1 MKVDIYIH
9 GVPNGQ
15 RIWSTGDEDPVMNQF
30 YGTESE
36 VHTKFL
42 AEVRKSGGQNYCYYS
57 LLKSKNVSAEDG
69 RAGSYFG
76 LSIRM
81 DMVCTKV
88 KVIFQILDMIYNNAV
103 LGTILKKEGERLQY
117 IVADFKNNDNQCN
130 AIVEKFMSILG
141 QSVEGNDFVNIVP
154 SMLNSKGTPKV
165 NIAEY
170 TSDSAFACIN
180 QNGGIAVSAEYP
192 STQLAS
198 YIKKKD
204 AEVSSIKQQASQ
216 NMQEQERKC
225 NTTIQQIRDQ
235 ATREVAQIKSQY
247 TDIDKKITG
256 YEQQI
261 KMLETNNKTYQKTVV
276 QLQHDVQ
283 ERDIT
288 IAGLKNGGYKSVKP
302 SFIEKIATQVLPF
315 VNLLIGVAILAVMLF
330 MMPSD
335 NSKQVEQISND
346 IAELREK
353 LIQEE
358 TDVDI
363 DRIDSEKGNKI
374 NVDSPS
380 IISAIDT
387 NKDTITSG
395 VWSCNKDSATI
406 EVKETGKAILTA
418 KKKGKITVTFTI
430 NDKSKCR
437 TLIVE

>member
-36 VHTKFL
+36 VQTKFL

-247 TDIDKKITG
+247 TDIDRKIIE

-261 KMLETNNKTYQKTVV
+261 KLLKTNTDTYQRNVV
-276 QLQHDVQ
+276 QLQQIVQ
-283 ERDIT
+283 DKDKT
-288 IAGLKNGGYKSVKP
+288 IAKLRTGGYEPPKP

-315 VNLLIGVAILAVMLF
+315 VNLFIGVAILAVMLF

-335 NSKQVEQISND
+335 NSKQVEQISSDLID
-346 IAELREK
+346 IREK
-353 LIQEE
+353 IIGECNENANKQEE
-358 TDVDI
+358 LTGVSIDIVDGSYLKFEKSNKVRALNSGKTDIGGKWECDNDSVK
-363 DRIDSEKGNKI
+363 IDSHDDGFT
-374 NVDSPS
+374 
-380 IISAIDT
+380 IITPEI
-387 NKDTITSG
+387 K
-395 VWSCNKDSATI
+395 
-406 EVKETGKAILTA
+406 VKE
-418 KKKGKITVTFTI
+418 
-430 NDKSKCR
+430 N
-437 TLIVE
+437 